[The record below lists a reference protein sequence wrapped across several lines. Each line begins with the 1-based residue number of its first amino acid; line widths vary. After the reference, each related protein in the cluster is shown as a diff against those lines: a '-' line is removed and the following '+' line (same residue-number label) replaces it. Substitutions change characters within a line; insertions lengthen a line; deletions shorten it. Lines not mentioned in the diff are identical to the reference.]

1 MWDKATFR
9 EMLGFSVW
17 NFIGSTAA
25 VLKDQGVNILINLFF
40 STVVNA
46 ARGVAM
52 QINSIVNQF
61 TTNFTMAINPQITK
75 YYASGDLPRMHRLVF
90 YGTRMSYYL
99 FMFIAIPVFFEI
111 DAVLLVW
118 LGQVPEHTVLFVRL
132 ILILTLTE
140 ILSRMLITAQ
150 AATGRVRNYQLVVGG
165 VLLLNFPFS
174 YVALKLG
181 YSPESTV
188 VVGIIVSLICLVA
201 RLWFLRTSVSL
212 RVRDFVSQVVVNVVV
227 VTLLSSVVPALC
239 YYFIEHHI
247 IRFFAVCVSSVV
259 MSAVVIYFV
268 GCNSWERDMLRGY
281 VVKFI
286 NKILHR

>member
-1 MWDKATFR
+1 M
-9 EMLGFSVW
+9 
-17 NFIGSTAA
+17 
-25 VLKDQGVNILINLFF
+25 
-40 STVVNA
+40 
-46 ARGVAM
+46 
-52 QINSIVNQF
+52 
-61 TTNFTMAINPQITK
+61 
-75 YYASGDLPRMHRLVF
+75 
-90 YGTRMSYYL
+90 
-99 FMFIAIPVFFEI
+99 
-111 DAVLLVW
+111 LLVK
-118 LGQVPEHTVLFVRL
+118 LFVRL

-150 AATGRVRNYQLVVGG
+150 SASGRIRNYQLVVGG
-165 VLLLNFPFS
+165 LLLLNFPLS

-181 YSPESTV
+181 YAPESTV

-201 RLWFLRTSVSL
+201 RLWFLRSMVSL

-227 VTLLSSVVPALC
+227 VTLLSAVVPAVC
-239 YYFIEHHI
+239 YYFIEHYI

-281 VVKFI
+281 VVKFA